1 MLTEAQVDY
10 LNYLQTEISKTF
22 QESNKFFEDLNRL
35 EVAKANL
42 ENVLPEKLSQ
52 ELIQNWSDVSL
63 TSEAYHGND

>member
-22 QESNKFFEDLNRL
+22 QETNIFFEDLNRL

-42 ENVLPEKLSQ
+42 ENVLPEKTQSRTYSKL
-52 ELIQNWSDVSL
+52 V
-63 TSEAYHGND
+63 